1 VDFFEY
7 KNGEL
12 HCEDSKLSL
21 LAERYGTPSY
31 IYSQSTLLKHCRR
44 LLKAFSSYPTTAC
57 FAVKS
62 NSNHTVLKTIFA
74 EGFGADLVSAG
85 ELQRSISAG
94 VDPGKIVFSGVGKL
108 DSEILMAL
116 DADIMSFNVE
126 SEFELHSIARLAA
139 VRNKVAR
146 VCLRINPNIDAKT
159 NEKIA
164 TGLYSTK
171 FGIPETELKAH
182 LQIIKNSPN
191 LKLIGIA
198 CHIGSQ
204 ITELTPL
211 KEAAQSMAAI
221 AKDVLTAGFPIE
233 LVDMGGGLGIRYS
246 KENAPE
252 LEDYAKTLI
261 DAIRPT
267 GLKLVIEPGRV
278 LVGNIGILLTQVI
291 GVKKTPQKNFVIVDA
306 AMNDLMRPTLYG
318 SYHDIVPVNKPSDEA
333 ITALCDFVGPICE
346 TGDYLGKDRTCAV
359 PKADDLFAIRGCG
372 AYAAIMSGNYN
383 SRAMAP
389 EIMVEGSKERV
400 IRRRQLLTEIW
411 QYEMQE

>member
-1 VDFFEY
+1 MDFFEY

>member
-1 VDFFEY
+1 MDYFEY

-12 HCEDSKLSL
+12 QCEDSKLSL

-44 LLKAFSSYPTTAC
+44 LLRAFSDYPTTAC

-62 NSNHTVLKTIFA
+62 NSNHTVLKTIFE

-85 ELQRSISAG
+85 ELQRSLNAG
-94 VDPGKIVFSGVGKL
+94 VDPSKIVFSGVGKL

-116 DADIMSFNVE
+116 DANIMSFNVE

-139 VRNKVAR
+139 DRKKVAR

-171 FGIPETELKAH
+171 FGIPETELQAH
-182 LQIIKNSPN
+182 LQIIKNSAH
-191 LKLIGIA
+191 LRLIGVA

-204 ITELTPL
+204 ITELAPL
-211 KEAAQSMAAI
+211 REASQRMATI
-221 AKDVLTAGFPIE
+221 AKDVVAAGFSIE
-233 LVDMGGGLGIRYS
+233 LIDMGGGLGIRYS

-261 DAIRPT
+261 DAIKPT

-278 LVGNIGILLTQVI
+278 LVGNIGILLTRVI

-318 SYHDIVPVNKPSDEA
+318 SYHDIVPVVKPSDKEVS
-333 ITALCDFVGPICE
+333 ALCDFVGPICE

-389 EIMVEGSKERV
+389 EIMIDGSNERV
-400 IRRRQLLTEIW
+400 IRRRQLLNEIW
-411 QYEMQE
+411 QYEV

>member
-1 VDFFEY
+1 MDFFQY

-12 HCEDSKLSL
+12 YCEDSKLSL
-21 LAERYGTPSY
+21 LAEKYGTPSY
-31 IYSQSTLLKHCRR
+31 IYSLSTLLKHCRR
-44 LLKAFSSYPTTAC
+44 LIRAFAEYPTTAC

-62 NSNHTVLKTIFA
+62 NSNHTVLKTIFS

-85 ELQRSISAG
+85 ELQRSLNAG
-94 VDPGKIVFSGVGKL
+94 VDASKIVFSGVGKL
-108 DSEILMAL
+108 DNEILMAL

-139 VRNKVAR
+139 ERNKVAR
-146 VCLRINPNIDAKT
+146 VSLRINPNIDAKT

-182 LQIIKNSPN
+182 LQIIKNSPF
-191 LKLIGIA
+191 LQLVGVA

-204 ITELTPL
+204 ITELAPL
-211 KEAAQSMAAI
+211 KEAAQRMATI
-221 AKDVLTAGFPIE
+221 ARDVLAAGFPIE

-252 LEDYAKTLI
+252 LEEYATTLI
-261 DAIRPT
+261 DAIKPT

-278 LVGNIGILLTQVI
+278 LVGNVGVLLTQVI

-318 SYHDIVPVNKPSDEA
+318 SYHDIVPVAHSSEKTSDS
-333 ITALCDFVGPICE
+333 LCDFVGPICE
-346 TGDYLGKDRTCAV
+346 TGDYLGKDRNCVV
-359 PKADDLFAIRGCG
+359 PEAGDLFAIRGCG

-389 EIMVEGSKERV
+389 EILVDGSRERV
-400 IRRRQLLTEIW
+400 IKRRQPLNEIW
-411 QYEMQE
+411 QYEILE

>member
-1 VDFFEY
+1 MDFFEY

-21 LAERYGTPSY
+21 LAQRYGTPSY

-44 LLKAFSSYPTTAC
+44 LLRAFSDYPTTAC

-62 NSNHTVLKTIFA
+62 NSNHTVLKTIFE

-85 ELQRSISAG
+85 ELQRSLSAG
-94 VDPGKIVFSGVGKL
+94 VDPNKIVFSGVGKL
-108 DSEILMAL
+108 DNEILMAL
-116 DADIMSFNVE
+116 DANIMSFNVE

-139 VRNKVAR
+139 VRSKVAR

-171 FGIPETELKAH
+171 FGIPETELQAH

-191 LKLIGIA
+191 LRLIGVA

-204 ITELTPL
+204 ITELAPL
-211 KEAAQSMAAI
+211 KEAALRMATI
-221 AKDVLTAGFPIE
+221 AKDVVAAGFPIE

-278 LVGNIGILLTQVI
+278 LVGNIGILLTKVI

-318 SYHDIVPVNKPSDEA
+318 SYHDIVPVIKPSDKA
-333 ITALCDFVGPICE
+333 STALCDFVGPICE
-346 TGDYLGKDRTCAV
+346 TGDYLGKDRTCVV
-359 PKADDLFAIRGCG
+359 PKAEDLFAIRGCG

-389 EIMVEGSKERV
+389 EIMVDGSKDRV
-400 IRRRQLLTEIW
+400 IKRRQLLSEIW
-411 QYEMQE
+411 QYELQD